1 MYVCRSVPPT
11 ICLRTPSSHKTGRVV
26 SRYAPKAMCL
36 VLKNVIKR
44 AYFLQQPACWH
55 ITSKA
60 VVAFFGWW
68 GKPERP
74 REKSPQACTE
84 HVKKPWTLHKH
95 KRRDIGLPDRMEVPN
110 RQAAQRGWI
119 NWNYSVGYTVS
130 LLVTLIYDG
139 LPKPRLFKK
148 GQEFPSP
155 TFSEAPGTS
164 NRN

>member
-1 MYVCRSVPPT
+1 MPGSKKGDKKGLLFTTASMLAHYQQGGR
-11 ICLRTPSSHKTGRVV
+11 CLFWVV
-26 SRYAPKAMCL
+26 GKAG
-36 VLKNVIKR
+36 
-44 AYFLQQPACWH
+44 A
-55 ITSKA
+55 
-60 VVAFFGWW
+60 
-68 GKPERP
+68 P

-84 HVKKPWTLHKH
+84 HVKPWTLHKH

-119 NWNYSVGYTVS
+119 NWNYPVGYTVS

-139 LPKPRLFKK
+139 LPKPRLFQK